1 MFKPLIDKIQE
12 NYFISFIYL
21 YIFVIPWHY
30 FSWQQGLLSEILVV
44 WWFIIAKKQ
53 GYFNKLRLLFS
64 NLPLMLLSLFV
75 IYNYLSFFWSDNTK
89 VYLESI
95 HTFKYY
101 LILIPVLYT
110 SLKKEN
116 ILISFLILLSS
127 LFLFA
132 LYSISIY
139 LELLTFNG
147 YNPLIPIGYSS
158 IPVVTPL
165 IAIGTIITLIFLLSQ
180 ELTNKM
186 KYIFFIAFAIFLFS
200 LFINQGRG
208 AQLAFLISSLLV
220 ISIFIIKHKNYSI
233 IFAMFLVFIFS
244 YSFLNLNHSKQL
256 QRYQMGFNELSVA
269 IEEENFKGSWGVR
282 AYMWYAG
289 AESIQKHPIFGAGAG
304 DNVDEF
310 LEYMKTHPSYATYL
324 RTYHNHHLN
333 FLTKYGIFGYI
344 LFWGSVLFLLISIRK
359 HFFYMLLGVG
369 YFSLIYIDGLAD
381 IIISMNPHQSIFIII
396 FILLS
401 VLLKENS
408 TS

>member
-1 MFKPLIDKIQE
+1 MFKPFIDKIQE

-21 YIFVIPWHY
+21 YIFVIPWDY

-44 WWFIIAKKQ
+44 WWFIIAKNQ
-53 GYFNKLRLLFS
+53 GYFKKLKLLLS
-64 NLPLMLLSLFV
+64 NLPLMLLIIFV
-75 IYNYLSFFWSDNTK
+75 LYTFLSFFWSDNTK

-101 LILIPVLYT
+101 LILIPIFYT
-110 SLKKEN
+110 TLKKEN
-116 ILISFLILLSS
+116 ILASFLILLSS
-127 LFLFA
+127 LFLFS

-139 LELLTFNG
+139 LGLLTFEG

-165 IAIGTIITLIFLLSQ
+165 IAIGTIITLILLLSQ
-180 ELTNKM
+180 ELTIKL
-186 KYIFFIAFAIFLFS
+186 KFIFFIIFSIFLFA

-208 AQLAFLISSLLV
+208 AQLAFAVSSILI
-220 ISIFIIKHKNYSI
+220 ISILVIKHKNYSI
-233 IFAMFLVFIFS
+233 IFAIFLVFILA

-269 IEEENFKGSWGVR
+269 IEKKDFRGSWGVR

-381 IIISMNPHQSIFIII
+381 IIISMDPHESIFIII

-401 VLLKENS
+401 LLLKEEA
-408 TS
+408 TA